1 MDEKM
6 LKAGGEAKRK
16 ELIKQME
23 DLSLDRTKISEE
35 EEFKGKF
42 GDQDQAERLLAQ
54 KRQNRKN

>member
-6 LKAGGEAKRK
+6 MKLGGEAKRK

-23 DLSLDRTKISEE
+23 DLSVEDRLKMTDE

-42 GDQDQAERLLAQ
+42 GDMGQAEGLMSKKKGKYQ
-54 KRQNRKN
+54 

>member
-1 MDEKM
+1 M

>member
-6 LKAGGEAKRK
+6 LKAGGEAKRR

-23 DLSLDRTKISEE
+23 ELTIVDRTLISHE

-42 GDQDQAERLLAQ
+42 GDMG
-54 KRQNRKN
+54 